1 MILVVPLSDKKSG
14 ETRKIKHQKS
24 NDVTCSSLWFE
35 KITGELNRQNTKN
48 PNDISLLSPW
58 LDILLDRMQFLT
70 PNAIQEEQKIAGSEQ
85 QCRDLKTSSGG
96 LEIIFEILKT
106 E

>member
-1 MILVVPLSDKKSG
+1 M
-14 ETRKIKHQKS
+14 
-24 NDVTCSSLWFE
+24 
-35 KITGELNRQNTKN
+35 TKN

-85 QCRDLKTSSGG
+85 QCRDFKTSSGG
-96 LEIIFEILKT
+96 LEIK
-106 E
+106 